1 LETSFRKTFMPALKG
16 IFVPFAVP
24 LDDEGSINEAELRRY
39 LDWLIERGVHG
50 LYANGSTGEFLRFT
64 PKERRLIVEVTCDTS
79 AGRVPVL
86 AGAAEANV
94 TETLRACET
103 YATFG
108 ARAVAVVSPYYYRLG
123 PEVLYAYFHEIGSQ
137 SPIDVTLYNI
147 PMFASPLDI
156 ATICRLAELERIVGI
171 KDSSGDISFMQRMIL
186 EIQPKRPDFSFLT
199 GWDSAIAAML
209 FVGATGGTL
218 ATAGVA
224 PELVLAVY
232 ASVTQRQFETA
243 KELQLHLIRL
253 FDAMLNAGEFP
264 SGFRAG
270 VEQRGFTIG
279 RSRQPSCD
287 LGVDSK
293 SRVIRSLH
301 EALAALTQSQ
311 YQNIP
316 TAHAA
321 QIAN

>member
-1 LETSFRKTFMPALKG
+1 MACFEVPQIAPVRKRSETNSLKAFMPALKG
-16 IFVPFAVP
+16 IFVPFVVP

-39 LDWLIERGVHG
+39 LDWLIERGVNG

-64 PKERRLIVEVTCDTS
+64 PEERRLIVKVACDTS

-94 TETLRACET
+94 TEILRACET

-123 PEVLYAYFHEIGSQ
+123 PEALYAYFHEIGSQ
-137 SPIDVTLYNI
+137 SPLDVTLYNI
-147 PMFASPLDI
+147 PMFSSPLDI
-156 ATICRLAELERIVGI
+156 ATICRLAELERIIGI
-171 KDSSGDISFMQRMIL
+171 KDSSGDIAFVQRMIM
-186 EIQPKRPDFSFLT
+186 EIHPNRRDFSFLT
-199 GWDSAIAAML
+199 GWDPAIAPML

-224 PELVLAVY
+224 PELVLAIY
-232 ASVTQRQFETA
+232 ASVTQHQFEIA
-243 KELQLHLIRL
+243 KQLQLHLIRL

-270 VEQRGFTIG
+270 AQERGFAIG
-279 RSRQPSCD
+279 RSRQPKCD
-287 LGVDSK
+287 LGVDCK
-293 SRVIRSLH
+293 
-301 EALAALTQSQ
+301 
-311 YQNIP
+311 
-316 TAHAA
+316 
-321 QIAN
+321 